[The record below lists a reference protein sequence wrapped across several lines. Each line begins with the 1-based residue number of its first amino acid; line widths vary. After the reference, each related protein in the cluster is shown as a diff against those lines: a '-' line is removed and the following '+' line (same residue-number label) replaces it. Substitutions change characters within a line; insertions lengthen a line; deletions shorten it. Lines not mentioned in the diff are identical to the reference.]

1 MHVAVILK
9 RKGTDVVTTTPERTI
24 ADTVGLLDQHKIGAV
39 IVLDTG
45 GTVAGVL
52 SERDIVHGIARHG
65 GGALSMSV
73 SELMTRDVVVCAP
86 EDTVQDIMALMTLR
100 RIRHV
105 PVMSDGRLS
114 GIISI
119 GDVVKHRLGEI
130 ELEAESLRAY
140 VQGAF

>member
-1 MHVAVILK
+1 MHVAVILNK
-9 RKGTDVVTTTPERTI
+9 KGTDVVTTTPERTI
-24 ADTVGLLDQHKIGAV
+24 ADTVRLLDEHRIGAV
-39 IVLDTG
+39 IVLGAG
-45 GTVAGVL
+45 GAVAGVL
-52 SERDIVHGIARHG
+52 SERDVVRAIACHGER
-65 GGALSMSV
+65 ALAISV
-73 SELMTRDVVVCAP
+73 GELMSRDLVVCTP

-105 PVMSDGRLS
+105 PVISDGRLS